1 MLPRP
6 HPLPESMRN
15 NAWLPTVVPVVDGA
29 MGDKVG
35 AVWHGSVSASPER
48 RTAF

>member
-6 HPLPESMRN
+6 HPLSESMRN

-29 MGDKVG
+29 MGDNVG
-35 AVWHGSVSASPER
+35 AVWGGGVCASPER
-48 RTAF
+48 LTAF